1 MIKTL
6 SSYSTTTT
14 AKTAEIMS
22 RYRPIAPKPEAPV
35 NPMSESPKIRRSP
48 YLRNLWPQLQSR
60 PTRIRKRGRAAISPP
75 TIKRSRTHLF
85 GLCSPCHVAS
95 SPVKNPSLQGFSH
108 VHAHRVAQLTLP
120 NHLAA
125 VPSSCS
131 LDNPASTATT
141 ITTNLV
147 TLPLLPCNPVVSKQ
161 TTPLELSSSV
171 ESFGKVK
178 VIDLNKVAEIP
189 EEKDL
194 LLQLQGPHSPTNNI
208 ISPRPVRPVGSS
220 ISVGCINED
229 STPKVQVVT
238 KKPEEVEEEVE
249 SESLPAVIS
258 DSHNR
263 VRMANSAFKEMV
275 GQPECSWLDLMVINN
290 SSCKR
295 ICGEVMLNFSDSGRM
310 PNNSSNGFSCWVRIE
325 WGSDGKKNSVNAFC
339 DVIRLSCD
347 MRDYLFAWRFH
358 PHIEGDQASQSCRR
372 VWNLNLYTLV

>member
-1 MIKTL
+1 MIKTMSPL
-6 SSYSTTTT
+6 SAATT

-35 NPMSESPKIRRSP
+35 SPMSESAKIRQSP
-48 YLRNLWPQLQSR
+48 YLRNLWPQLQARS
-60 PTRIRKRGRAAISPP
+60 TRTRKRGRAAISPP

-85 GLCSPCHVAS
+85 GLSSPCHVTS
-95 SPVKNPSLQGFSH
+95 SPAKNPSLQGFAH
-108 VHAHRVAQLTLP
+108 PHAHGVAQFTLP
-120 NHLAA
+120 NHLAT
-125 VPSSCS
+125 VPASCS
-131 LDNPASTATT
+131 LDNPASTATA

-147 TLPLLPCNPVVSKQ
+147 TLPLLPCTPVVSEQ
-161 TTPLELSSSV
+161 TTPLELSNCV
-171 ESFGKVK
+171 ESFGEVK

-194 LLQLQGPHSPTNNI
+194 LLQLQGPPSPTNNV

-229 STPKVQVVT
+229 SRLTPEAQVVT

-249 SESLPAVIS
+249 SEALPAVIS

-295 ICGEVMLNFSDSGRM
+295 ICGEVMLNFSDSAGM

-325 WGSDGKKNSVNAFC
+325 WGSDGKKNSVDAFC
-339 DVIRLSCD
+339 DVIRLSCEIK
-347 MRDYLFAWRFH
+347 DYLFAWRFH
-358 PHIEGDQASQSCRR
+358 PQASQSCCH
-372 VWNLNLYTLV
+372 V